1 MPNLAQMKALLS
13 LNIGRDVGKA
23 ANVLSNAEIEAAIK
37 ARFPGAKITAH
48 DVIPAQPGTKFGPFE
63 STSRVTLQGAPGS
76 LNDRLFGL
84 SQDLKQQAIPGINHS
99 TNEAVLAG
107 PQAADWGSEFSKS
120 HFVHPGDQTAFGN
133 RQEDFKNQFTGGF
146 YHGSPANNIEAFDP
160 TKSAKDPMY
169 ITPKATFVTRD
180 PEFAESFLSM
190 NNSGKMKTGST
201 MYPVSVNLGQ
211 HWHPNTPEGQQVIS
225 DFVEKYPKRAG
236 LEKGLNRGDWTA
248 IENSDFLTHLKD
260 TGHDTFHVMEG
271 GIPNVGV
278 LKPENI
284 RGKFA
289 EFNPDEAAN
298 PDFMKAEGGVVESHA
313 AGGKVGMLAEL
324 MQLVKQQGGSGAAK
338 RLERAA
344 DLVPNL
350 ENKFQPQALKS
361 AFTGDNASA
370 VMVMPPNDFQKFAT
384 PLPTHHKE
392 WGGFTMPDGSK
403 GDYQDYLNLLG
414 QYSKQ
419 GGLESV
425 PYLQL
430 DQKTGSYFPNIA
442 GHEGRNRSDA
452 LAKLGDQSSLVQMMP
467 RANLRESLP
476 RRSQEEYLDALH
488 EKIGS
493 KPMVTPEPDF
503 NPETGKDI
511 SRGLIQL
518 PEMFAKGGSIQGYQ
532 VGGAIKKAL
541 KFAED
546 VPFLHYSNKPSL
558 TSLEPGMYGTG
569 IKGAE
574 AARLKDAPELRPR
587 SYFYVDKG
595 GDTMRPEQGLGNQ
608 KYQGTASGV
617 YNLAEDPEGFHAIAK
632 SRALDPYM
640 MSFGREMVDPA
651 VKATELERLIKGAG
665 YEGYHTGDVGLMFN
679 PTPVSKAP

>member
-23 ANVLSNAEIEAAIK
+23 ANVLSNAEIEAAIR

-76 LNDRLFGL
+76 LNDSLFGL

-211 HWHPNTPEGQQVIS
+211 HWHPDTQEGQKVIS

-260 TGHDTFHVMEG
+260 TGHDTFHVVEG

-289 EFNPDEAAN
+289 AFNPEDAAS
-298 PDFMKAEGGVVESHA
+298 PEIMKAEGG
-313 AGGKVGMLAEL
+313 
-324 MQLVKQQGGSGAAK
+324 
-338 RLERAA
+338 
-344 DLVPNL
+344 
-350 ENKFQPQALKS
+350 
-361 AFTGDNASA
+361 A
-370 VMVMPPNDFQKFAT
+370 V
-384 PLPTHHKE
+384 
-392 WGGFTMPDGSK
+392 
-403 GDYQDYLNLLG
+403 
-414 QYSKQ
+414 
-419 GGLESV
+419 
-425 PYLQL
+425 
-430 DQKTGSYFPNIA
+430 
-442 GHEGRNRSDA
+442 
-452 LAKLGDQSSLVQMMP
+452 
-467 RANLRESLP
+467 
-476 RRSQEEYLDALH
+476 
-488 EKIGS
+488 
-493 KPMVTPEPDF
+493 
-503 NPETGKDI
+503 
-511 SRGLIQL
+511 
-518 PEMFAKGGSIQGYQ
+518 QGYQ

-617 YNLAEDPEGFHAIAK
+617 YNLAEDPESFRQVAK
-632 SRALDPYM
+632 TKALDPYL
-640 MSFGREMVDPA
+640 MSMGREMVDPA
-651 VKATELERLIKGAG
+651 VHANELERLIKGSG
-665 YEGYHTGDVGLMFN
+665 YSGYHTGDVGLLFN
-679 PTPVSKAP
+679 PTPVTKID